1 MEGKKSTA
9 TELSCMLL
17 FVQIYATSNFEYSI
31 LWCCDVHFHVGNGN
45 VERASLSLEIF
56 CLFVGEAL
64 LEYEI

>member
-1 MEGKKSTA
+1 MSTG

-17 FVQIYATSNFEYSI
+17 FVQMYAKFNLEYSI
-31 LWCCDVHFHVGNGN
+31 LWCCDVHFHAGNGN
-45 VERASLSLEIF
+45 VERTSLSLEIF